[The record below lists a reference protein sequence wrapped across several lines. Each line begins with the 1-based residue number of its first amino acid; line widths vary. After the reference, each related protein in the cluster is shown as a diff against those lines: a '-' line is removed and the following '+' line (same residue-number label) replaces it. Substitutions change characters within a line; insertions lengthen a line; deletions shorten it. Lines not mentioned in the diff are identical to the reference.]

1 MPNRTEARPAK
12 AVLTYATG
20 RLPLLRLFSTPLI
33 IRKKAEGKRTLV
45 NRLFSTVDSDSREI
59 RPPLCRASSTQ
70 ADVNP
75 AVPRQCRSSCIFR
88 ERLRAKLFPPI
99 CDYQRD

>member
-33 IRKKAEGKRTLV
+33 DRVLSVVASRA
-45 NRLFSTVDSDSREI
+45 RVD
-59 RPPLCRASSTQ
+59 
-70 ADVNP
+70 
-75 AVPRQCRSSCIFR
+75 
-88 ERLRAKLFPPI
+88 
-99 CDYQRD
+99 

>member
-33 IRKKAEGKRTLV
+33 YLQSWVFGL
-45 NRLFSTVDSDSREI
+45 
-59 RPPLCRASSTQ
+59 RPDHHFAPAIPDHTSSTTPNGH
-70 ADVNP
+70 AP
-75 AVPRQCRSSCIFR
+75 CR
-88 ERLRAKLFPPI
+88 KP
-99 CDYQRD
+99 

>member
-33 IRKKAEGKRTLV
+33 DAE
-45 NRLFSTVDSDSREI
+45 NAE
-59 RPPLCRASSTQ
+59 SS
-70 ADVNP
+70 
-75 AVPRQCRSSCIFR
+75 
-88 ERLRAKLFPPI
+88 
-99 CDYQRD
+99 

>member
-33 IRKKAEGKRTLV
+33 IPLDAGNPRAAGVERKFV
-45 NRLFSTVDSDSREI
+45 V
-59 RPPLCRASSTQ
+59 TQ
-70 ADVNP
+70 APKVSTP
-75 AVPRQCRSSCIFR
+75 AKTASPEARAHTCARGGLCLSQNSSMTMLVP
-88 ERLRAKLFPPI
+88 
-99 CDYQRD
+99 

>member
-33 IRKKAEGKRTLV
+33 DP
-45 NRLFSTVDSDSREI
+45 TVAVLSAKVTESDRSCSQTGSADYLRQPTVV
-59 RPPLCRASSTQ
+59 RPSL
-70 ADVNP
+70 
-75 AVPRQCRSSCIFR
+75 
-88 ERLRAKLFPPI
+88 
-99 CDYQRD
+99 